1 MIFLIT
7 DRTQEDVDSAKNII
21 DSKVKLF
28 LELTDEDLITLE
40 RGTIGIGTIN
50 RIGSKQEE
58 LKNKMESN
66 GYFVKNIK
74 TKTWDYS
81 DIFGETDFLQL
92 INNTILLKEA
102 FFVYSDTPQNAYPS
116 YDYKNINNLEKI
128 LVDIE
133 NILDY
138 MIANFRE
145 CGTFYSGEG

>member
-58 LKNKMESN
+58 LKNKMEIN

-102 FFVYSDTPQNAYPS
+102 FFVYLDTPKKAYPS

>member
-1 MIFLIT
+1 LIT

-28 LELTDEDLITLE
+28 LELTVEDLQILE

-50 RIGSKQEE
+50 RVGSKQEE
-58 LKNKMESN
+58 LKNKMETN
-66 GYFVKNIK
+66 GYFVENIE
-74 TKTWDYS
+74 TKIWDYN

-92 INNTILLKEA
+92 INNTILLRDA
-102 FFVYSDTPQNAYPS
+102 FFVYSNTPADVYLS

-128 LVDIE
+128 LVDME

>member
-1 MIFLIT
+1 MIT
-7 DRTQEDVDSAKNII
+7 DRTKADVDSAKEII

-28 LELTDEDLITLE
+28 LELTDEDLQILE

-50 RIGSKQEE
+50 RISNKQIS

-66 GYFVKNIK
+66 GYFVKNIN
-74 TKTWDYS
+74 TKIWDYN
-81 DIFGETDFLQL
+81 DIFGENDFLQL
-92 INNTILLKEA
+92 INNTVLLRDA
-102 FFVYSDTPQNAYPS
+102 FFTYSDTPANVYLS
-116 YDYKNINNLEKI
+116 YDYENINNLEKI

>member
-1 MIFLIT
+1 MIT
-7 DRTQEDVDSAKNII
+7 DRTKADVDSAKEII

-28 LELTDEDLITLE
+28 LELTDEELQTLE

-50 RIGSKQEE
+50 RISTKQIY

-66 GYFVKNIK
+66 GYFVGNIE
-74 TKTWDYS
+74 TKTWEHN
-81 DIFGETDFLQL
+81 DIFGETDFSQL
-92 INNTILLKEA
+92 INNTILLRDA
-102 FFVYSDTPQNAYPS
+102 FFVYSNTPKNVYLS
-116 YDYKNINNLEKI
+116 YDYENINNLEKI

>member
-58 LKNKMESN
+58 LKNKMETN
-66 GYFVKNIK
+66 GYFVENII
-74 TKTWDYS
+74 TKTWDYN
-81 DIFGETDFLQL
+81 DIFDETDFLQL

-102 FFVYSDTPQNAYPS
+102 FFVYSDTPANIYLS
-116 YDYKNINNLEKI
+116 YDYENINNLEKI

-133 NILDY
+133 KILDY

>member
-1 MIFLIT
+1 MIT
-7 DRTQEDVDSAKNII
+7 DRTKADVDSAKEII

-28 LELTDEDLITLE
+28 LELTDSELQTLE

-50 RIGSKQEE
+50 RISTKQIS

-66 GYFVKNIK
+66 GYFVKNIN
-74 TKTWDYS
+74 TKIWDYN
-81 DIFGETDFLQL
+81 DIFGENDFLQL
-92 INNTILLKEA
+92 INNTFLLRKA
-102 FFVYSDTPQNAYPS
+102 FFTYSDTPANVYLS
-116 YDYKNINNLEKI
+116 YDYENINNLEKI

-133 NILDY
+133 KILDY

>member
-28 LELTDEDLITLE
+28 LELTDEDLITIE

-102 FFVYSDTPQNAYPS
+102 FFVYSDTPANIYLS
-116 YDYKNINNLEKI
+116 YDYENINNLEKI
-128 LVDIE
+128 IVDIE
-133 NILDY
+133 KILDY

-145 CGTFYSGEG
+145 CGTFYSGDE

>member
-1 MIFLIT
+1 MIT
-7 DRTQEDVDSAKNII
+7 DRTKADVDSAKEII

-28 LELTDEDLITLE
+28 LELTDEDLQIIE

-50 RIGSKQEE
+50 RISTKQIS

-66 GYFVKNIK
+66 GYFVKNIN
-74 TKTWDYS
+74 TKIWDYN
-81 DIFGETDFLQL
+81 DIFSEIDFLQL
-92 INNTILLKEA
+92 INNTILLRDA
-102 FFVYSDTPQNAYPS
+102 FFTYSDTPANVYLS
-116 YDYKNINNLEKI
+116 YDYENINNLEKI

-133 NILDY
+133 KILDY

>member
-1 MIFLIT
+1 MIT
-7 DRTQEDVDSAKNII
+7 DRTKADVDSAKEII

-28 LELTDEDLITLE
+28 LELTDSELQTLE

-50 RIGSKQEE
+50 RISTKQIS

-66 GYFVKNIK
+66 GYFVKNIN
-74 TKTWDYS
+74 TKIWDYN
-81 DIFGETDFLQL
+81 DIFGENDFLQL
-92 INNTILLKEA
+92 INNTVLLRDA
-102 FFVYSDTPQNAYPS
+102 FFTYLDTPANVYLS
-116 YDYKNINNLEKI
+116 YDYENINNLEKI

-133 NILDY
+133 KILDY